1 VELLSLGE
9 EKSVFVDDD
18 HEVPGV
24 INVEALLVL
33 CRLLTSERLEKVE
46 LGREDEIGASVLS

>member
-1 VELLSLGE
+1 
-9 EKSVFVDDD
+9 VFVDDD

-24 INVEALLVL
+24 INVETLLVL

-46 LGREDEIGASVLS
+46 LGREDERGASVLS